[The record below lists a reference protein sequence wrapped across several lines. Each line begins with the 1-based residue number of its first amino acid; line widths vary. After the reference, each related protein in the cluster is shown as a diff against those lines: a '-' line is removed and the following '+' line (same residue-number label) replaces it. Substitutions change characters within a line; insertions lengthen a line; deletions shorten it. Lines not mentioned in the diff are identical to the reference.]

1 MNLVIVESPT
11 KAKTIS
17 KFLGRGYTVKSSY
30 GHLRDLPKGK
40 LGIDVKND
48 FKPTY
53 VTEMKNK
60 KIIKELKEAASDSQT
75 VYFATD
81 EDREGEAIAWHL
93 LQILKTPSEKTR
105 RIAFHEITREA
116 ILESLKNPRDINE
129 NLVNA
134 QQARRILDRIVGYL
148 LSPFLWRKVAK
159 GLSAGRVQS
168 AALRLIVE
176 REKEILNFQRQEY
189 WTIEGLFKTTAGDEI
204 NAKLI
209 KFNDKELEKFDVKTG
224 VEAKKITAKLEGET
238 FAVNRI
244 TKKEV
249 RRLPQPPFTTSS
261 LQQEANHVLGF
272 SAKQTMKIAQN
283 LYEGVELGDEGSVG
297 LITYMRT
304 DSVQLALKFQN
315 AARQLLE
322 QRFGKEFVPG
332 VPRVYKT
339 KSRLAQEA
347 HEAIRPTEANRYPE
361 EIKNYLTPDQF
372 KLYSLIWRRALSSQM
387 SDALLDTTTLDIA
400 GADGANIFRANGSVL
415 KFPGFLRL
423 YEIQTK
429 ETLLPE
435 LAQGQKLETKEVLP
449 KQHFTEPPARFND
462 ATLVKALEQH
472 GIGRPSTYAP
482 TISTLLER
490 NYVSRPEPRILAPTD
505 IGMLVSDML
514 LTHFPEIVNYE
525 FTAGMEER
533 LDEIAHGQKEWV
545 PVIQEFYDPFSQQL
559 SKKEK
564 EVTKKVAA
572 EVTKEVCKNC
582 GKPMIV
588 RMSRYG
594 KFLACSGFPECR
606 YTAKINKEATDGEV
620 EASKSSGQT
629 KPCSKCDGL
638 MEEKLGRFG
647 AYFKCIKCG
656 ATETKIVKTGASCPD
671 CGKGE
676 LVERKT
682 AKRRTFYSCDRY
694 PDCKFALWNK
704 PTGEKCLQCGSLLV
718 STPKGQVKC
727 SSKECGYKHET

>member
-53 VTEMKNK
+53 VIAAKNK
-60 KIIKELKEAASDSQT
+60 KIVQDLKEAADKSKT

-81 EDREGEAIAWHL
+81 QDREGEAIAWHL
-93 LQILKTPSEKTR
+93 LQILKTPPKKAR

-116 ILESLKNPRDINE
+116 ILDSLKNPRDINQD
-129 NLVNA
+129 LVNA

-176 REKEILNFQRQEY
+176 REKEILNFKRQEY
-189 WTIEGLFKTTAGDEI
+189 WTIDGIFRTTRGDEI
-204 NAKLI
+204 GAKLI
-209 KFNDKELEKFDVKTG
+209 KFNGGELEKFDVQT
-224 VEAKKITAKLEGET
+224 EQQAKEITAKLQDET
-238 FAVNRI
+238 FSVSHVSKR
-244 TKKEV
+244 EV
-249 RRLPQPPFTTSS
+249 HRLPQPPFTTSS
-261 LQQEANHVLGF
+261 LQQEANRMLGF

-283 LYEGVELGDEGSVG
+283 LYEGVELGSEGQTG

-304 DSVQLALKFQN
+304 DSVQLALKFQT
-315 AARQLLE
+315 AAREFLE
-322 QRFGKEFVPG
+322 QKFGNEFVPKT
-332 VPRVYKT
+332 PRIYKT

-347 HEAIRPTEANRYPE
+347 HEAIRPTESYRDPE
-361 EIKNYLTPDQF
+361 SIKNYLMPDQF

-400 GADGANIFRANGSVL
+400 DDAEASIFRANGSVL

-423 YEIQTK
+423 YETQTK

-435 LAQGQKLETKEVLP
+435 LTQGQKLDTKEILP

-482 TISTLLER
+482 TISTLLDR
-490 NYVSRPEPRILAPTD
+490 NYASRAEPRILAPTD
-505 IGMLVSDML
+505 LGMLVSDIL

-525 FTAGMEER
+525 FTAKMEEH

-545 PVIQEFYDPFSQQL
+545 PVIQAFYDPFSQQL
-559 SKKEK
+559 SQKEK
-564 EVTKKVAA
+564 EVTKEVTA
-572 EVTKEVCKNC
+572 EVTREVCKNC
-582 GKPMIV
+582 GKPMVV

-606 YTAKINKEATDGEV
+606 YTARINEGARGGEV

-629 KPCSKCDGL
+629 KPCPKCNGL

-656 ATETKIVKTGASCPD
+656 ATETKIVKTGVVCPSC
-671 CGKGE
+671 GQGE

-694 PDCKFALWNK
+694 PDCKFALWNR
-704 PTGEKCLQCGSLLV
+704 PTGAKCPQCKALLV
-718 STPKGQVKC
+718 STPKGQIKC
-727 SSKECGYKHET
+727 SNKECSYKL